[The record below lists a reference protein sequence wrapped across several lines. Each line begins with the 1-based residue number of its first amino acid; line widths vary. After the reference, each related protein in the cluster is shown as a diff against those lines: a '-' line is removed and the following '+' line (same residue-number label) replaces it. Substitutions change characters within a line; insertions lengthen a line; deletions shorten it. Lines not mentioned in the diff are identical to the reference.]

1 MGGRIVQAILRSFDR
16 LSPAKRRAAHL
27 YTGERG
33 EEAAYFHLRKLGYVM
48 VARNYRSPRRR
59 GEIDLIGWDKGALCF
74 IEVKTR
80 TTRDVKPP
88 EVAVDFEKQHDLR
101 EVAREYLRKVPGE
114 PATRFDIVSVYFE
127 KDLPPDITLFKNA
140 FPASEKY

>member
-1 MGGRIVQAILRSFDR
+1 MNGRVIQSVVKALDR
-16 LSPAKRRAAHL
+16 LSPAKQRAAHL

-48 VARNYRSPRRR
+48 VSRNYRSPRRR
-59 GEIDLIGWDKGALCF
+59 GEIDLIGWDKDELCF

-80 TTRDVKPP
+80 TTRDVKPA

-101 EVAREYLRKVPGE
+101 EVAREY
-114 PATRFDIVSVYFE
+114 
-127 KDLPPDITLFKNA
+127 
-140 FPASEKY
+140 